1 MKKHIK
7 KIVICILL
15 IICSFM
21 YSHIDRAVR
30 IYDKNI
36 DAGEYRS
43 AGIVEGE
50 RLSAEFYK

>member
-30 IYDKNI
+30 IYDKNV

-43 AGIVEGE
+43 AGISRRREF
-50 RLSAEFYK
+50 SAEFYK